1 MFNKESGSLS
11 FRIFYMDACRDID
24 FCGEGESEGRKE
36 NRNNMNLKK
45 KKTKKVGFISWCSIF
60 KLASLEHILAV
71 VL

>member
-45 KKTKKVGFISWCSIF
+45 KN
-60 KLASLEHILAV
+60 
-71 VL
+71 